1 MEICA
6 LSSNEEIP
14 ELDHVL
20 VVKLGSRRF
29 EVSGTAGCERTDA
42 DFLKPVMFEQQTDA
56 MNFATQFASAHEL
69 PTIFVKGFTPPSDE
83 QQDQDPQ

>member
-42 DFLKPVMFEQQTDA
+42 AFLKPALFERQADA
-56 MNFATQFASAHEL
+56 MHCATQFASAHEL
-69 PTIFVKGFTPPSDE
+69 QTIFVKGFQPA
-83 QQDQDPQ
+83 Q

>member
-20 VVKLGSRRF
+20 VVKLGEQRF

-42 DFLKPVMFEQQTDA
+42 AFLKPVLFESQSDA
-56 MNFATQFASAHEL
+56 LQCATQFASAHEL
-69 PTIFVKGFTPPSDE
+69 PTVFVKGFQPVS
-83 QQDQDPQ
+83 

>member
-42 DFLKPVMFEQQTDA
+42 AFLKPALFERQDEA
-56 MNFATQFASAHEL
+56 MRCATQFASAHEL
-69 PTIFVKGFTPPSDE
+69 QTIFVKGFQPA
-83 QQDQDPQ
+83 Q